1 MIVYVVLLSFIAVIG
16 AEKVTDKPCAAKLY
30 PGESVVCV
38 CNATYCDD
46 ITRETLEIGQFITYT
61 STESG
66 LRLQKAYG
74 KLKKY
79 SSVVGAKFD
88 KTLTLHPGVKYQK
101 IEGFGGAVTD
111 SAGINWKSLSEAT
124 QQKLID
130 SYYGPKGIGYSMA
143 RVPIGGTDFSTHFY
157 TYNELPVND
166 TKLTNF
172 TLAYEDYHYK
182 IPMIKQIQAASKI
195 PLHSV
200 ATAWTAP
207 EWMREI
213 TEYNACGH
221 LRPEFY
227 QAHAD
232 YHLKYL
238 PLYIVATA
246 WTAPEWMREITEYNA
261 CGHLRP
267 EFYQTHADY
276 HLKFIQHYAEQGV
289 PIWAVTT
296 GNEPFMGYTQ
306 IIMKGNCLGWWPETM
321 ATWLADNFG
330 PTIRNN
336 TDVLILTGDDQR
348 FTIPLWEYNVMAAR
362 PEALQYMDG
371 IAVHFYYDTISPAAL
386 LDAASQDFPGKF
398 IIYTEACTGPGP
410 FEPKKV
416 IPGSWSRGEVY
427 MNSVISN
434 INSNVVGWIDW
445 NLCLNPQGGPTW
457 TENYVDS
464 PIHVFAEDDHFE
476 KQPMYYAMAHV
487 AKFLVRGSYRIKTV
501 DEGNVDDVIHLAAV
515 TTDDTVVVVLA
526 NTGNSTAAIGIKLG
540 DQLVDLSIEPKSFT
554 TVELPN
560 TFDESCKLETMVEKV
575 PGTPVDVDYDADSI
589 TVTYSSC

>member
-1 MIVYVVLLSFIAVIG
+1 MILYVVLLSFIAVVS
-16 AEKVTDKPCAAKLY
+16 AEKVVDKPCAAKLY

-46 ITRETLEIGQFITYT
+46 ITREAPTRRQFITYT

-88 KTLTLHPGVKYQK
+88 KTLILHPTVKYQK

-111 SAGINWKSLSEAT
+111 SAGINWKSLSENV

-157 TYNELPVND
+157 TYNEFPVND
-166 TKLTNF
+166 TKLSNF
-172 TLAYEDYHYK
+172 TLAYEDYNYK
-182 IPMIKQIQAASKI
+182 IPLIKQIQASSKVPLEIVAS
-195 PLHSV
+195 
-200 ATAWTAP
+200 TWTVPA
-207 EWMREI
+207 WMRKI
-213 TEYNACGH
+213 TS
-221 LRPEFY
+221 
-227 QAHAD
+227 
-232 YHLKYL
+232 
-238 PLYIVATA
+238 
-246 WTAPEWMREITEYNA
+246 YNA

-276 HLKFIQHYAEQGV
+276 HLKFIQHYAEQGI

-306 IIMKGNCLGWWPETM
+306 IIMKGSCLGWWPEDM
-321 ATWLADNFG
+321 AKWLADNLG

-348 FTIPLWEYNVMAAR
+348 FTIPLWEYSVVGAR

-371 IAVHFYYDTISPAAL
+371 IAVHFYYDIVSPAEL
-386 LDAASQDFPGKF
+386 LTAASKDFPGKF
-398 IIYTEACTGPGP
+398 IIYTEACEGPGP
-410 FEPKKV
+410 MEVKKV
-416 IPGSWSRGEVY
+416 IPGSWSRGVNY
-427 MNSVISN
+427 IKSIISN
-434 INSNVVGWIDW
+434 VNYNVVGWIDW

-464 PIHVFAEDDHFE
+464 PIHVFSEENHFE
-476 KQPMYYAMAHV
+476 KQPMFYAMAHI
-487 AKFLVRGSYRIKTV
+487 AKFVVRGSYRIKV
-501 DEGNVDDVIHLAAV
+501 DEDKKLDDVIQLAAV
-515 TTDDTVVVVLA
+515 TPDNTVVVVLA
-526 NTGNSTAAIGIKLG
+526 NNGNSSAAVGIKLG
-540 DQLVDLSIEPKSFT
+540 DQLVDLSLEPKSFT

-560 TFDESCKLETMVEKV
+560 SFDESCKVKTTVQKIS
-575 PGTPVDVDYDADSI
+575 GTPVDVDYDTDSVTI
-589 TVTYSSC
+589 TYNPC